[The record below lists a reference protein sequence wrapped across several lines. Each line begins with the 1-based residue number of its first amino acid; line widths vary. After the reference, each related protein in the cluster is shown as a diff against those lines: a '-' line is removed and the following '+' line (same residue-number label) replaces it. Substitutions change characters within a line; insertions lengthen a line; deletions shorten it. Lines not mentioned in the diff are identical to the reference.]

1 MKASSKIRRPSASYR
16 CAAPALPP
24 ATTSW
29 PWNTPACLAPGSTP
43 AAGANGFAIPP
54 ARWRTTTDLP
64 GALPLAPCPVRDLT
78 GSNSKQ
84 SVSGSSITVLPHY
97 DMSPVQQISR
107 LTSKYQA
114 TIPQAIRRKLNLK
127 PGDAVV
133 FEIENDT
140 VTGRRATA
148 LDKEYAKAIEG
159 TLTEWL
165 SKEDDEAYG
174 GL

>member
-1 MKASSKIRRPSASYR
+1 MA
-16 CAAPALPP
+16 
-24 ATTSW
+24 
-29 PWNTPACLAPGSTP
+29 
-43 AAGANGFAIPP
+43 
-54 ARWRTTTDLP
+54 
-64 GALPLAPCPVRDLT
+64 
-78 GSNSKQ
+78 
-84 SVSGSSITVLPHY
+84 
-97 DMSPVQQISR
+97 PVQQISR

-133 FEIENDT
+133 FEIEDDT
-140 VTGRRATA
+140 VTVRRATA

>member
-1 MKASSKIRRPSASYR
+1 MA
-16 CAAPALPP
+16 
-24 ATTSW
+24 
-29 PWNTPACLAPGSTP
+29 
-43 AAGANGFAIPP
+43 
-54 ARWRTTTDLP
+54 
-64 GALPLAPCPVRDLT
+64 
-78 GSNSKQ
+78 
-84 SVSGSSITVLPHY
+84 
-97 DMSPVQQISR
+97 PVQQISR

-140 VTGRRATA
+140 VTVRRATA

>member
-1 MKASSKIRRPSASYR
+1 MA
-16 CAAPALPP
+16 
-24 ATTSW
+24 
-29 PWNTPACLAPGSTP
+29 
-43 AAGANGFAIPP
+43 
-54 ARWRTTTDLP
+54 
-64 GALPLAPCPVRDLT
+64 
-78 GSNSKQ
+78 
-84 SVSGSSITVLPHY
+84 
-97 DMSPVQQISR
+97 PVQQISR
-107 LTSKYQA
+107 LMSKYQA

-140 VTGRRATA
+140 VTVRRATA

>member
-1 MKASSKIRRPSASYR
+1 
-16 CAAPALPP
+16 
-24 ATTSW
+24 
-29 PWNTPACLAPGSTP
+29 
-43 AAGANGFAIPP
+43 
-54 ARWRTTTDLP
+54 
-64 GALPLAPCPVRDLT
+64 
-78 GSNSKQ
+78 
-84 SVSGSSITVLPHY
+84 
-97 DMSPVQQISR
+97 MSPVQQISR

-140 VTGRRATA
+140 VTVRRATA
-148 LDKEYAKAIEG
+148 LDKEYAKALEG

>member
-1 MKASSKIRRPSASYR
+1 M
-16 CAAPALPP
+16 
-24 ATTSW
+24 
-29 PWNTPACLAPGSTP
+29 
-43 AAGANGFAIPP
+43 
-54 ARWRTTTDLP
+54 
-64 GALPLAPCPVRDLT
+64 
-78 GSNSKQ
+78 
-84 SVSGSSITVLPHY
+84 
-97 DMSPVQQISR
+97 QQISR
-107 LTSKYQA
+107 LTNKYQA

-133 FEIENDT
+133 FEIEDDT
-140 VTGRRATA
+140 VTVRRATA